1 MAHKH
6 SLPGELTIYA
16 VGQNRSL
23 FQGWIAKLPKGRRG
37 AALEGSA
44 LPVDSSGVNE
54 ADAAGVQLLLS
65 LSKSLAAHKR
75 TLQLDNPSR
84 PLAAALETLGLSGL
98 LTSDSTAGAS
108 A

>member
-16 VGQNRSL
+16 VGQNRAL
-23 FQGWIAKLPKGRRG
+23 FQGWVAKLPKGRRA

-44 LPVDSSGVNE
+44 LVVDSSAVNDV
-54 ADAAGVQLLLS
+54 DAAGVQLLLS
-65 LSKSLAAHKR
+65 LSKSVAAHKR
-75 TLQLDNPSR
+75 ALQLDNPSR
-84 PLAAALETLGLSGL
+84 PLIAALETLGVPSL
-98 LTSDSTAGAS
+98 LAPASPAGAG